1 MSFNKQSNS
10 SSLVSSQQ
18 SGGFTG
24 FGGITLGAKQQDVK
38 TLNAKK
44 IDINFDNDDFFNSFE
59 PATLSNNNNAN
70 HSYNKTVSLGALSHE
85 KLGSN
90 ANVN

>member
-1 MSFNKQSNS
+1 M
-10 SSLVSSQQ
+10 VSSQQ
-18 SGGFTG
+18 SGGFSG

-59 PATLSNNNNAN
+59 PSTSNNNAATHN
-70 HSYNKTVSLGALSHE
+70 YNKTVSLGAPSHE

>member
-1 MSFNKQSNS
+1 M
-10 SSLVSSQQ
+10 SSQQ
-18 SGGFTG
+18 SGGFSG

-59 PATLSNNNNAN
+59 PSTINTNNGNNNSNAATHN
-70 HSYNKTVSLGALSHE
+70 YNKTVSLGAPSHE
-85 KLGSN
+85 KLGNN